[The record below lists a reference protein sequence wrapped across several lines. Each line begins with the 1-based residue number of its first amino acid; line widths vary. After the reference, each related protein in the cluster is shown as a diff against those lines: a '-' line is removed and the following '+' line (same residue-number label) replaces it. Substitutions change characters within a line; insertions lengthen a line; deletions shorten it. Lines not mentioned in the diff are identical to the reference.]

1 MSHFSPE
8 DTPCQVLERV
18 RELAPLGWEEVVRRE
33 GALAVAKL
41 RLVGAYDDRQDGFFM
56 LRLRLPGGRLTWE
69 QAVVIGEIARQ
80 YAGKPSPSWEG
91 PDRFIE
97 LTTRQDIQLHW
108 LRFEALPEVWQRLE
122 HAGLVTLQACG
133 DTARNVTSCP
143 VAGIDPREVLDVS
156 PIVQEVN
163 QYVLDHPH
171 VTAFLPRKF
180 KIAITGCPTDCVFAR
195 IQDLAFTPAERDGTL
210 GFHVWVGGGL
220 SDYPRLASPLDL
232 FVPPDHVLDVV
243 LATLCLYGELGD
255 YTHKAVNRFRALV
268 HALGPGH
275 VQEEL
280 QARLP
285 ARLPPAGRDCS
296 TWQACDH
303 MGVYPQRQD
312 GRYYV
317 GLCVPVGRL
326 SGDELI
332 DVAQLARA
340 FGDGELRITQRQN
353 VILTGVPAG
362 RLQALLEQ
370 PLLQRYS
377 PTPHPSERAVVACTS
392 APFCKF
398 GIFNVKAKGTELI
411 QFLRANLSPRAQAR
425 LDRLRLHMS
434 GCKAAC
440 AQVHVGHVG
449 LRATLGKSEETYFE
463 AFDVAVG
470 GAPGQGR
477 LARWVALEVPVAV
490 AFRGIGRL
498 LESYAAEAREG
509 EPLEGYLEQLPT
521 ERLAGFFEQV
531 VPDGKEPV
539 QRPASV
545 STEP

>member
-1 MSHFSPE
+1 MSHFSPD
-8 DTPCQVLERV
+8 DTPRQVLVRV
-18 RELAPLGWEEVVRRE
+18 RELAPLGWEEVERRE

-41 RLVGAYDDRQDGFFM
+41 RLAGVYDDRQDGFFM

-69 QAVVIGEIARQ
+69 QAVVIGEIARR
-80 YAGKPSPSWEG
+80 YTAKPSPALEG

-97 LTTRQDIQLHW
+97 FTTRQDIQLHW

-122 HAGLVTLQACG
+122 SAGLTSLQACG

-143 VAGIDPREVLDVS
+143 VAGIDPGEVVDAT

-163 QYVLDHPH
+163 QYLLDHPD
-171 VTAFLPRKF
+171 VSAFLPRKF

-195 IQDLAFTPAERDGTL
+195 IQDLAFTPARRNGAP

-232 FVPPDHVLDVV
+232 FVPSERVLDVV
-243 LATLCLYGELGD
+243 LATLRLYCELGD

-268 HALGPGH
+268 HALGPARL
-275 VQEEL
+275 QEEL
-280 QARLP
+280 LARLP
-285 ARLPPAGRDCS
+285 ANLPPAGQDCS

-303 MGVYPQRQD
+303 VGIRPQRQD
-312 GRYYV
+312 GLNYV
-317 GLCVPVGRL
+317 GLSVPVGRL

-332 DVAQLARA
+332 EIARLARDY
-340 FGDGELRITQRQN
+340 GDGELRITQRQN
-353 VILTGVPAG
+353 MILTGVTAG

-370 PLLQRYS
+370 PLLGRYS
-377 PTPHPSERAVVACTS
+377 PSPHPGERAVVACTS

-398 GIFNVKAKGTELI
+398 GIFNVKAKGLESI
-411 QFLRANLSPRAQAR
+411 QFLQANLSSRAQAR
-425 LDRLRLHMS
+425 LEGLRLHLS

-440 AQVHVGHVG
+440 AQIHVGHVG
-449 LRATLGKSEETYFE
+449 LRATLGKDEESYFE

-477 LARWVALEVPVAV
+477 LARWVALEVPVSE
-490 AFRGIGRL
+490 AFRGIARL
-498 LESYAAEAREG
+498 LETYAAEAPKD
-509 EPLEGYLEQLPT
+509 EPLEEYLARLPAA
-521 ERLAGFFEQV
+521 RLAAFFGKV
-531 VPDGKEPV
+531 VPHGREPV
-539 QRPASV
+539 QQPGH
-545 STEP
+545 EE